1 MVIPVSDR
9 SDANRGRH
17 LLSLA
22 GFAGEYRVFLQFGRI
37 QDLLRSIIFRDLLGY
52 LGTVA
57 ADYGNL
63 LVSQLSFGLLYSQ
76 RFPAYPNLGINS
88 DHGPVLDQL
97 LIRTYA
103 WVLLLRTQGVVNSL
117 LLWMGWI
124 DEPIQMLYTYGAV
137 LLGMVYN
144 FIPFMVL
151 PIYVALEQMD
161 KRLLDAASDLG
172 ASRWKAFRHITLPQ
186 SKSGIMTGAV
196 LVYVSTSGMFVV
208 TDILGGAKSSMISNI
223 IQQQFLGA
231 RNWPFGAALSV
242 IFVITSL
249 VLILLFNRA
258 MQARHQRVGRE
269 ISEEEESPAAWDS
282 LFPYDGFHLC
292 TDHHDHH
299 LFL

>member
-1 MVIPVSDR
+1 
-9 SDANRGRH
+9 
-17 LLSLA
+17 
-22 GFAGEYRVFLQFGRI
+22 
-37 QDLLRSIIFRDLLGY
+37 
-52 LGTVA
+52 
-57 ADYGNL
+57 
-63 LVSQLSFGLLYSQ
+63 
-76 RFPAYPNLGINS
+76 
-88 DHGPVLDQL
+88 
-97 LIRTYA
+97 
-103 WVLLLRTQGVVNSL
+103 
-117 LLWMGWI
+117 
-124 DEPIQMLYTYGAV
+124 MLYTYGAV
-137 LLGMVYN
+137 LGMVYN
-144 FIPFMVL
+144 FIPFMVP

-223 IQQQFLGA
+223 IQRQFLGA

-269 ISEEEESPAAWDS
+269 ISEEEESPALGIHSFLMMAFIYVPIIMIIIYSFNNTRLSGNWEGFTLDWYVS
-282 LFPYDGFHLC
+282 LFENRHVMEALMNSLTVAVISTIISTLLGTAAALS
-292 TDHHDHH
+292 
-299 LFL
+299 LRNLGRRGRAA